1 MLGRTGEGDETRML
15 SQRRPSGGSGEAG
28 NAHPSGTG
36 DAHPSGEAGAAR
48 PSGGSGTLAR
58 ELFDGLPARYDL
70 LAEVLS
76 FGQNRRWRR
85 AMVSGLLG
93 LDRAPARILDVATGT
108 AGVALMLAE
117 RSGATVAGLD
127 ITEQMLRRGKEQ
139 VARRGKASRINLVA
153 GRAEQL
159 PFPDHCFDALTFTYL
174 LRYVD
179 DPAATLRELSR
190 VVRPGG
196 AVANLEFAVPANP
209 VWRLSWN
216 GYTRLVL
223 PTAGFLTGGPE
234 WAAVGRFLG
243 PSISEHYRR
252 YPIDW
257 TVDAWRAAGIEDVRV
272 RRMSL
277 GGGLIMWGRK
287 GNG

>member
-1 MLGRTGEGDETRML
+1 MRSE
-15 SQRRPSGGSGEAG
+15 RRPAG
-28 NAHPSGTG
+28 DGAERRPAG
-36 DAHPSGEAGAAR
+36 DGRERRSDGAERPPAGDTTEGQPAAD
-48 PSGGSGTLAR
+48 PGTLAR
-58 ELFDGLPARYDL
+58 ELFDGLPGRYDL

-234 WAAVGRFLG
+234 WAAAGRFLG

-257 TVDAWRAAGIEDVRV
+257 TVDAWREAGIEDVRV

>member
-1 MLGRTGEGDETRML
+1 MRSE
-15 SQRRPSGGSGEAG
+15 RRPAG
-28 NAHPSGTG
+28 DGAERRPAG
-36 DAHPSGEAGAAR
+36 DGRERRSDGAERPPAGDTTEGQPAAD
-48 PSGGSGTLAR
+48 PGTLAR
-58 ELFDGLPARYDL
+58 ELFDGLPGRYDL

-76 FGQNRRWRR
+76 LGQNRRWRR
-85 AMVSGLLG
+85 AMVGSLLR
-93 LDRAPARILDVATGT
+93 LQRSPARILDVATGT
-108 AGVALMLAE
+108 AGVALMLTE
-117 RSGATVAGLD
+117 RSGATVTGLD
-127 ITEQMLRRGKEQ
+127 ITEQMLRRGRER

-174 LRYVD
+174 LRYVE
-179 DPAATLRELSR
+179 DPAATLRELAR

-209 VWRLSWN
+209 AWRLSWH

-252 YPIDW
+252 YPLDW
-257 TVDAWRAAGIEDVRV
+257 TVDAWRAAGIEDVQV

-277 GGGLIMWGRK
+277 GGGLVMWGRK
-287 GNG
+287 ADG